1 MKYINIPDINLKEAI
16 NEALQNNSGERSLHQ
31 DITEEEILSI
41 TTLYANSREIYNLTG
56 LRYAKNI
63 TYLNL
68 PFNNIK
74 DISELKYLTKLEKI
88 VLWHNN
94 IEDLTPIE
102 KLINLKHLEIDDNQI
117 ISIEPLKNLTS
128 LVTLWASFNKIR
140 NVEPLRNLI
149 NLRYLYLNNNEI
161 KDIDILKNLTNLE
174 YLGLHYNK
182 IENVDMLN
190 NLTKLKIL
198 GISKNSINDLSQLSN
213 LSLEDGFFAWDQ
225 TITMNISK
233 KDDKAY
239 TLDLSLLKD
248 REDKVIN
255 ITDLESG
262 TYDKEKNIIKWDKT
276 YLPHTISFKFNNG
289 MLEYENNSFYGSV
302 IVNIEENKS

>member
-16 NEALQNNSGERSLHQ
+16 NEAFQINGEERNIHQ

-56 LRYAKNI
+56 LRYAKNL

-68 PFNNIK
+68 TFNNLK
-74 DISELKYLTKLEKI
+74 DISELRYLTKLEKI

-94 IEDLTPIE
+94 IEDLTPLE
-102 KLINLKHLEIDDNQI
+102 TLINLKHLEIDDNKI
-117 ISIEPLKNLTS
+117 ISIEPLKNLTN
-128 LVTLWASFNKIR
+128 LNTLWASFNKIKD
-140 NVEPLRNLI
+140 VESLKNLI
-149 NLRYLYLNNNEI
+149 NLKYLYLNNNKI
-161 KDIDILKNLTNLE
+161 KDIDILKYLINLE

-182 IENVDMLN
+182 IENVNMLKS
-190 NLTKLKIL
+190 LSKLKVL
-198 GISKNSINDLSQLSN
+198 GLSKNNINDLSQLSN

-225 TITMNISK
+225 TIKININK
-233 KDDKAY
+233 NDDEDY
-239 TLDLSLLKD
+239 ILDLNLLKD
-248 REDKVIN
+248 RKDKTIN

-276 YLPHTISFKFNNG
+276 YFPHTTSFKFNNG
-289 MLEYENNSFYGSV
+289 MLEYKSNSFYGSV
-302 IVNIEENKS
+302 IVNIE